1 MLTYYIVFVGRK
13 TGVCASWFECR
24 QRVFFYKGGLYK
36 YYKTHDEAI
45 RAWVLYPPRWER
57 IEELQHRPCSL
68 QNMDMMTTTR
78 TGEILH
84 LHYLNVSLLDCT

>member
-13 TGVCASWFECR
+13 IGVCASWLECQ

-45 RAWVLYPPRWER
+45 RAWVLYPPRWKI
-57 IEELQHRPCSL
+57 IEVVATSALFPPKYGHDDNHE
-68 QNMDMMTTTR
+68 NM
-78 TGEILH
+78 
-84 LHYLNVSLLDCT
+84 